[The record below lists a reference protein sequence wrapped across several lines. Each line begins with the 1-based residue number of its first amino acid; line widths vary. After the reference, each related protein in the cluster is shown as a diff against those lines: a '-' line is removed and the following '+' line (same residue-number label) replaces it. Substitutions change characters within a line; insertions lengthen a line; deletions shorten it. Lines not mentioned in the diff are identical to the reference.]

1 MVIASNGLP
10 GGRVAIVTGGSRGV
24 GRDAIHRLASLGYA
38 VVVNYAHDQ
47 RTADS
52 AVDAVLA
59 ENGTAMAVRADVDDE
74 LDVERLFTETIETF
88 GAIDAVV
95 HAVRGRV
102 TATPVAEIALDEF
115 DALLRTN
122 IRATF
127 IVNQMAARQVRHGG
141 AIVNLSTLMATP
153 PRPAYGAYAAA
164 TAATDALTRV
174 LALELRDRDISVNGV
189 SLDADHRRPPGR
201 VADIIAYLLSDAGH
215 GITGQVIHLDDRPW
229 GRAETHRR
237 QAPDQSRKSE

>member
-1 MVIASNGLP
+1 MVIASNGLL

-24 GRDAIHRLASLGYA
+24 GRETIHRLASLGYA

-52 AVDAVLA
+52 AVEAVLA

-74 LDVERLFTETIETF
+74 LDVERLFTETIEAF

-102 TATPVAEIALDEF
+102 TATSVAEIALAEF

-127 IVNQMAARQVRHGG
+127 IVNRMAAREVRNGG
-141 AIVNLSTLMATP
+141 AIINLSSYMATP
-153 PRPAYGAYAAA
+153 PRPAYGAYAA
-164 TAATDALTRV
+164 TAAAVDTLTRV
-174 LALELRDRDISVNGV
+174 LALELRDRDITVNGV
-189 SLDADHRRPPGR
+189 SLEPGNPRPPGR
-201 VADIIAYLLSDAGH
+201 VADVVAYLLSDTGH
-215 GITGQVIHLDDRPW
+215 GITGQVIHLDDRH
-229 GRAETHRR
+229 EV
-237 QAPDQSRKSE
+237 K

>member
-1 MVIASNGLP
+1 MVIASDGLP

-24 GRDAIHRLASLGYA
+24 GGEVLHRLASLGYA

-52 AVDAVLA
+52 TVEAVLA

-74 LDVERLFTETIETF
+74 LDVERLFTETVEAF

-102 TATPVAEIALDEF
+102 IATPVTEMALTDF

-127 IVNQMAARQVRHGG
+127 IINRMAARQVRDGG
-141 AIVNLSTLMATP
+141 AIVNLSSSVVTSL
-153 PRPAYGAYAAA
+153 RSAYGAYATTA
-164 TAATDALTRV
+164 AATDALTRT
-174 LALELRDRDISVNGV
+174 LALELRDRDITVNGV
-189 SLDADHRRPPGR
+189 SLEPDNRRPAGR
-201 VADIIAYLLSDAGH
+201 VADIVAYLLSDAGH
-215 GITGQVIHLDDRPW
+215 GITGEVIHLDDRPSA
-229 GRAETHRR
+229 RY
-237 QAPDQSRKSE
+237 SR